1 MYKQAILVRQDLK
14 MDKGKMAVQVAH
26 ASVDAALKSDKKKVQ
41 EWRDEGMKKIVMKV
55 PDQKS
60 LIKYMQMAKDIGLK
74 TALITDAAKTFFKK
88 PTTTALAIG
97 PDLEEEI
104 DKVTGSLKIL

>member
-74 TALITDAAKTFFKK
+74 TALITDSAKTFFKK